1 MDRKAETVLLTQLIM
16 YKIFLFLIFPIF
28 LSAQTIVV
36 RGSVTDVENGKIA
49 GADVEFYNAKNELIK
64 TLKTDAEGHFSC
76 DGISMDSI
84 KISVKKANY
93 TPFEKTIGSRLDEGV
108 LKIILQKKTQEIEAV
123 VMTKRKPVVTRK
135 VDRLEF
141 NVENSNISSL
151 NAWEILKKTP
161 NVTVNNDVI
170 AVKGGTG
177 ILVTI
182 NDKKVM
188 LTGEELKNFLESTQG
203 DEIKSVEVI
212 TNPPAKY
219 EASGSAVLN
228 IVMKKNKIEGYRGN
242 LFSKYIQT
250 QYAKGLLGT
259 SQYYKKDKLSLM
271 ASYYR
276 GFGTYYRE
284 GTDYVNYQES
294 QTRWVSTMNRKDKN
308 NAQNTVNFNVEYEA
322 DSLTTLS
329 LNYSGYFGPK
339 SFGTYVV
346 PTLIY
351 NSQDQVESD
360 YTTINDHWSRKINN
374 SLSFQLDRKLN
385 KKSSLSWISYFTG
398 NNADKYQNVLTHLN
412 FAGEE
417 PRDDNFF
424 TRNKA
429 DVKLYSTQADYQWK
443 GEKLEFESGAKY
455 SFVKT
460 TSGQDFSDNENGI
473 LQLRPEKSN
482 LFDYKE
488 HNFAVYS
495 SLAYNLGKWN
505 FKGGLRAEMT
515 DLEGIVSEPYEQNKN
530 HYWSL
535 FPTFYAQYTTENKQE
550 FGFSYG
556 KRISRPSYSWLNPAK
571 SYYNLFS
578 YYQGDPKLKATI
590 IHNLNLTYSW
600 KGWNLD
606 LYYRKEIYPSMEI
619 SYQEPSTN
627 QLIYYFTNIEKG
639 QAFGASLYK
648 SFQIKPWWTLVLSEN
663 LEHNENYFK
672 GIDNQIYKNKVWNW
686 VSDISTSFTL
696 DKNSDWK
703 IEAGHKYYSP
713 GIQGTFTISGAWAAY
728 FVMNR
733 KFFNKKLEAS
743 FIFNDIFRSMGQKV
757 STKYANQDN
766 YFLDYQD
773 TQGFTLSLKFNF
785 GNQSVKNA
793 KTIKK
798 TDEQDRL

>member
-1 MDRKAETVLLTQLIM
+1 M
-16 YKIFLFLIFPIF
+16 YKVFLLLLFPIM
-28 LSAQTIVV
+28 LSAQTKIIK
-36 RGSVTDVENGKIA
+36 GSVTDTGNSKISS
-49 GADVEFYNAKNELIK
+49 ADITVYNLKNELIK
-64 TLKTDAEGHFSC
+64 TLKTDQNGYFSVE
-76 DGISMDSI
+76 GISGDSI
-84 KISVKKANY
+84 KIAFKKTDYA
-93 TPFEKTIGSRLDEGV
+93 PFEKIVDLQKENEF
-108 LKIILQKKTQEIEAV
+108 LKIILKKETQEIEAV
-123 VMTKRKPVVTRK
+123 VMTKQKPVVTRK

-141 NVENSNISSL
+141 NVENSNVSSL

-161 NVTVNNDVI
+161 NVTINNDVI
-170 AVKGGTG
+170 AIKGGTG
-177 ILVTI
+177 ILVTL

-188 LTGEELKNFLESTQG
+188 LTGDELKNFLENTQG

-228 IVMKKNKIEGYRGN
+228 IVMKKNKIEGYRGIVS
-242 LFSKYIQT
+242 SKYVQT
-250 QYAKGLLGT
+250 QYAKGVAGI

-271 ASYYR
+271 GSYYR

-284 GTDYVNYQES
+284 GTDFVNYQES

-308 NAQNTVNFNVEYEA
+308 NAQNTLNFNAEYEI
-322 DSLTTLS
+322 DSLTNMS
-329 LNYSGYFGPK
+329 LNYSGYFSPK

-351 NSQDQVESD
+351 NSQDVAESN
-360 YTTINDHWSRKINN
+360 YTTINDHQSRTINN
-374 SLSFQLDRKLN
+374 SLSFQIDRKLN

-398 NNADKYQNVLTHLN
+398 NNVDKYQNVLTHLD
-412 FAGEE
+412 FAGET

-429 DVKLYSTQADYQWK
+429 DVKLYSTQVDYQWK
-443 GEKLEFESGAKY
+443 DKKLEVESGMKY

-460 TSGQDFSDNENGI
+460 TSGLDFSDNENGI
-473 LQLRPEKSN
+473 MQLRPEKSS

-488 HNFAVYS
+488 HNFAIYS

-515 DLEGIVSEPYEQNKN
+515 DLEGVVSEPYERNKN
-530 HYWSL
+530 NYWNL
-535 FPTFYAQYTTENKQE
+535 FPTFYAQYTTESKHE

-606 LYYRKEIYPSMEI
+606 MYYRKEIYPSMEI

-627 QLIYYFTNIEKG
+627 SLIYYFTNIKKG

-648 SFQIKPWWTLVLSEN
+648 SFQIKPWWTLILSEN

-672 GIDNQIYKNKVWNW
+672 GTDGFLYKNKVWNW
-686 VSDISTSFTL
+686 VSNVSTAVTL
-696 DKNSDWK
+696 DKSNDWK
-703 IEAGHKYYSP
+703 MEVGHKYYSP
-713 GIQGTFTISGAWAAY
+713 GIQGTFTISSAWSAY

-743 FIFNDIFRSMGQKV
+743 FIVNDIFRTMGQKI

-766 YFLDYQD
+766 YFLDYGD

-785 GNQSVKNA
+785 GNQAVKNA

>member
-1 MDRKAETVLLTQLIM
+1 M
-16 YKIFLFLIFPIF
+16 YKIFLFLLFPML
-28 LSAQTIVV
+28 LSAQAQVIK
-36 RGSVTDVENGKIA
+36 GSVTDTENTKI
-49 GADVEFYNAKNELIK
+49 GSADIRIYNLKNDLIK
-64 TLKTDAEGHFSC
+64 TLKTDT
-76 DGISMDSI
+76 DGRFDLEEIAIDSI
-84 KISVKKANY
+84 KITVEKAGY
-93 TPFEKTIGSRLDEGV
+93 IPFEMIIDLQKDNGL
-108 LKIILQKKTQEIEAV
+108 LKIILKKEIQEIEAV
-123 VMTKRKPVVTRK
+123 VMTKQKPLITRK

-161 NVTVNNDVI
+161 NVTINNDVI
-170 AVKGGTG
+170 AIKGGTG

-182 NDKKVM
+182 NDKKIM
-188 LTGEELKNFLESTQG
+188 LTGDELKNFLENTQG

-212 TNPPAKY
+212 TNPTAKY

-228 IVMKKNKIEGYRGN
+228 IVMKKNKIEGYRGIVS
-242 LFSKYIQT
+242 SKYVQT
-250 QYAKGLLGT
+250 QYAKGVVGV
-259 SQYYKKDKLSLM
+259 SQYYKKDRLSLM
-271 ASYYR
+271 GSYYR

-294 QTRWVSTMNRKDKN
+294 QTRWISTMNRKDKN
-308 NAQNTVNFNVEYEA
+308 RAQNTVNFNVEYEI
-322 DSLTTLS
+322 DSLTNMS
-329 LNYSGYFGPK
+329 LNYSGYFSPK

-351 NSQDQVESD
+351 NIQDIAESD
-360 YTTINDHWSRKINN
+360 YVTINDHKSRTINN
-374 SLSFQLDRKLN
+374 SLSFQVDRKLS
-385 KKSSLSWISYFTG
+385 KKAGLSWISYFTS
-398 NNADKYQNVLTHLN
+398 NNVNKYQNVLTHLN
-412 FAGEE
+412 FVGEA
-417 PRDDNFF
+417 PKDDNFF
-424 TRNKA
+424 TQNKT
-429 DVKLYSTQADYQWK
+429 DVQLYSTQADYQWK
-443 GEKLEFESGAKY
+443 DKKLEIESGVKY

-460 TSGQDFSDNENGI
+460 TSGLDFSDNENGS
-473 LQLRPEKSN
+473 LQLRPEKSS

-495 SLAYNLGKWN
+495 SMAYNLGKWN

-515 DLEGIVSEPYEQNKN
+515 DLEGVVSEPYERNKN
-530 HYWSL
+530 KYWSL
-535 FPTFYAQYTTENKQE
+535 FPTFYVQYSTENKHE

-606 LYYRKEIYPSMEI
+606 MYYRKEIYPSMEI
-619 SYQEPSTN
+619 SFQEPSTN
-627 QLIYYFTNIEKG
+627 NLIYYFTNIEKG

-648 SFQIKPWWTLVLSEN
+648 SFQIKPWWTLIVSEN

-672 GIDNQIYKNKVWNW
+672 GLDGFLYKNKVWNW
-686 VSDISTSFTL
+686 VSNVSTAMTL
-696 DKNSDWK
+696 DKRNDWK
-703 IEAGHKYYSP
+703 MEIGHKYYSP

-728 FVMNR
+728 FAMNR
-733 KFFNKKLEAS
+733 KFFDKKLEAS
-743 FIFNDIFRSMGQKV
+743 FIFNDIFRSMGQKI

-766 YFLDYQD
+766 YFLDYGD
-773 TQGFTLSLKFNF
+773 TQGFTLSLKFNL

-793 KTIKK
+793 RTIKK
-798 TDEQDRL
+798 TDEEERL